1 MSRSLARQ
9 LWSVVAATVL
19 VASGLAINASPALA
33 NADCDQMNRLAD
45 IEITQTLT
53 FAGYASNGDWLI
65 SKHAISENRGPCNLH
80 EVTFTDQLPPSAT
93 LIPPVSTNPAG
104 WTCSYAGTTVTCV
117 STASVGVPGFT
128 HFYINYS
135 MPPVLDPNTNVTDAA
150 SVAVSGDV
158 TDPNLA
164 NNAQFAGVIGAFGGT
179 VTTGDPTG
187 SQNCPNPACQFEQ
200 IKMPGVASPRA
211 VSIQELNSPCT
222 GTGIGRC
229 IVMDSGTTGDWQ
241 YKTFIINLAAVTAAG
256 ASYGSVSLVHSHDL
270 ANFTE
275 VPSCSKGQPDLD
287 PCIVEFT
294 KFKVGNA
301 TFLKIV
307 ARTKNDDGWGID
319 D

>member
-1 MSRSLARQ
+1 MNRSVVRQ
-9 LWSVVAATVL
+9 LMSLVAAAVM
-19 VASGLAINASPALA
+19 VVSGMAIGASPALA
-33 NADCDQMNRLAD
+33 RADCDQMNRLAD
-45 IEITQTLT
+45 IEIRQTLT
-53 FAGYASNGDWLI
+53 LTGYASNGDWLL
-65 SKHAISENRGPCNLH
+65 SKHAISENFGPCNIH

-128 HFYINYS
+128 DFYINYS
-135 MPPVLDPNTNVTDAA
+135 MPPVTDPNTNVTDAA

-158 TDPNLA
+158 TDPNPA
-164 NNAQFAGVIGAFGGT
+164 NNAAFAGVVGGFGGT
-179 VTTGDPTG
+179 VSTGNATG
-187 SQNCPNPACQFEQ
+187 SQNCANPACQFEQ

-222 GTGIGRC
+222 ATGIGRC
-229 IVMDSGTTGDWQ
+229 VAMDSGTTADWQ

-256 ASYGSVSLVHSHDL
+256 VSYGAVSLVHSNDL
-270 ANFTE
+270 ANFTD
-275 VPSCSKGQPDLD
+275 VPMCSRGQPDLD

-294 KFKVGNA
+294 KVKVGNA

-319 D
+319 G

>member
-1 MSRSLARQ
+1 MSRSVVRQ
-9 LWSVVAATVL
+9 LWSVVAATLL
-19 VASGLAINASPALA
+19 VASGLAMSASPALA
-33 NADCDQMNRLAD
+33 NAGCDQMHRMAD
-45 IEITQTLT
+45 IELTQTLT
-53 FAGYASNGDWLI
+53 LTGYATNGDWLI
-65 SKHAISENRGPCNLH
+65 SKHAISENLGPCNIH
-80 EVTFTDQLPPSAT
+80 EVTFTDTLPPTAT
-93 LIPPVSTNPAG
+93 LIPPVTTNPAG
-104 WTCSYAGTTVTCV
+104 WTCSNTASSVTCV
-117 STASVGVPGFT
+117 STASVGVPGLT

-135 MPPVLDPNTNVTDAA
+135 MPPVTDPNANVTDAP

-158 TDPNLA
+158 TDPNPA
-164 NNAQFAGVIGAFGGT
+164 NNAAFAGVVGTFGGT
-179 VTTGDPTG
+179 VTTGTPTEPQ
-187 SQNCPNPACQFEQ
+187 SCPNPACQFEQ

-229 IVMDSGTTGDWQ
+229 VVMDSGTTGDWQ
-241 YKTFIINLAAVTAAG
+241 YKTFIINLAAVTAAR
-256 ASYGSVSLVHSHDL
+256 ASYGSVSLVHSDDL

-319 D
+319 G